1 MTDYPEIDKA
11 IASLERQIDQLR
23 RQSSN
28 MASDLSHRAGRR
40 AADLRSSARGL
51 SGDVYDGAASGW
63 YDADRY
69 ARRGAHHLAEY
80 ARENPGTL
88 STAGVAAA
96 GLIGLGIWWLLRPN
110 H

>member
-23 RQSSN
+23 HQSASL
-28 MASDLSHRAGRR
+28 ASDLSHRAGHR
-40 AADLRSSARGL
+40 AADLRSNARGA
-51 SGDVYDGAASGW
+51 SRDVYRGASAGW
-63 YDADRY
+63 HDADRY
-69 ARRGAHHLAEY
+69 ARRGAHYLADY